1 MTDLIIRYKDGEG
14 EVTERRISNFAPL
27 EQDPKEAIL
36 AFCHLSK
43 VQRPFR
49 ISSILSAAYAETG
62 EVVENVYKL
71 FGASLEEDGRER
83 LSSLTASISPAIKVL
98 KCFSM
103 EIRGTAMAKRERTHI
118 VRFIQENAD
127 VRNYGE
133 IEIDDWLRKLQCREA
148 YKYLEGETSEYI
160 DLLKRVPRS
169 LIGKCRRFA
178 IAIAKGSGRK
188 PIPPETIQ
196 RINEEFTT

>member
-1 MTDLIIRYKDGEG
+1 MTELIIRYKDGEG
-14 EVTERRISNFAPL
+14 KVTERHISNFAPL

-36 AFCHLSK
+36 AFCQLSQ

-71 FGASLEEDGRER
+71 FGVSLEEDGRER
-83 LSSLTASISPAIKVL
+83 LCSITAAIGPAIKAL

-103 EIRGTAMAKRERTHI
+103 QTRGTAMAKRERAHI

-127 VRNYGE
+127 VKNYSE
-133 IEIDDWLRKLQCREA
+133 TEIDDWLRKLQCREA
-148 YKYLEGETSEYI
+148 YKFLEGETSEYF
-160 DLLKRVPRS
+160 DLLSRIPRPLLSKCKRIA
-169 LIGKCRRFA
+169 LA
-178 IAIAKGSGRK
+178 IARGSGRK

-196 RINEEFTT
+196 RINEEFTA

>member
-14 EVTERRISNFAPL
+14 KITERRISNFAPL

-36 AFCHLSK
+36 AFCHLSQ

-49 ISSILSAAYAETG
+49 ISSILSAVHAETG

-71 FGASLEEDGRER
+71 FGMSLEEDGRER
-83 LSSLTASISPAIKVL
+83 LCSIVAPIGAAIKAL

-103 EIRGTAMAKRERTHI
+103 QIRGTAMAKRERSHI

-127 VRNYGE
+127 VTNYNE
-133 IEIDDWLRKLQCREA
+133 TEIDEWLRKLQCREA
-148 YKYLEGETSEYI
+148 YKYLEGETSEYFE
-160 DLLKRVPRS
+160 LLSRVPRPLLS
-169 LIGKCRRFA
+169 KCKQVALA
-178 IAIAKGSGRK
+178 IANGSGRK

-196 RINEEFTT
+196 CINEEFSA